1 MTNSVFCFLKFDLML
16 LQTNVLIEIIFL
28 LYSLPTIQSH
38 DYPESYMI
46 SEYYQSQFEEKRKG
60 LHILLTKMIKILK
73 DNAISLEGLKYFL
86 SLRPEFRDDARAAK
100 SIEEAMIVVSDHTS
114 LINTTH
120 LKAVAENFE
129 LQKAINLIKI
139 FDDSIEAF
147 CKRIPTEHSYGQDFM
162 KHSRKNLLKPEKV
175 EFILEWEGDKTTLS
189 DIQSLLRKA
198 FRYEAK
204 HVIVKLINE
213 GNSIIVICYAPLH
226 LHEELI
232 RLVKDREEDLR
243 NEKVLSVTI
252 GGYVIIER
260 ETEDKVRVF
269 SAHAV
274 NYN

>member
-1 MTNSVFCFLKFDLML
+1 M
-16 LQTNVLIEIIFL
+16 
-28 LYSLPTIQSH
+28 YSLPTIQSH
-38 DYPESYMI
+38 DYPESYVI
-46 SEYYQSQFEEKRKG
+46 SEYYQYQFEEKRKE
-60 LHILLTKMIKILK
+60 LHILITKMIKILK

-86 SLRPEFRDDARAAK
+86 SLRPEFRDDARAATL
-100 SIEEAMIVVSDHTS
+100 IEEAMIVVSDHTS

-129 LQKAINLIKI
+129 LQEAINLIKI

-198 FRYEAK
+198 FHDNAR
-204 HVIVKLINE
+204 HVMVKVVNE